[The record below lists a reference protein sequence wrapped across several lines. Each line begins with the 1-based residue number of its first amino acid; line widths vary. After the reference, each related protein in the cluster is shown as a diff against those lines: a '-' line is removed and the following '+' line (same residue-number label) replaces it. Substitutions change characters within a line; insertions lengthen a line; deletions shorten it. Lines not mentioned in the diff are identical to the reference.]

1 MNLTDVNKAVLT
13 KAGKSRSLVHYIAW
27 RLLGSVF
34 VIVLLWFFISRA
46 GYFFALDGTAEFYLF
61 EDAENALFLEQ
72 EGIAPEILNSGF
84 REFYRDYRQIPAAIR
99 KQVEHHWSAGQVNS
113 PVFIETPKQDIYFLA
128 YQPQT
133 SQAVFYLLHRFDK
146 SETVNLAPLFL
157 LLGLL
162 AFGAVLVVILL
173 VIYRLKSQLR
183 LLSLHLQNPL
193 AEPETGQEAE
203 QGKSL
208 PPLMI
213 SDFNQALLSVKHH
226 YREKQR
232 VIKREREFANFL
244 SHEIRHPLSKLNTS
258 LALLDQL
265 DDLPYASV
273 EIIEDVKQLSEDL
286 NQISAAVLQ
295 LWLEPGQQ
303 EETIELAGLIRQL
316 AHSLLPGALKADF
329 TFARASLALKSHD
342 ALVKLLLCQLIKNAG
357 QYADT
362 FIHFHLQEHSLEIE
376 NDVRLMENC
385 DPRDYGYGLGLVMVK
400 KVCQRLDWGLTIKQD
415 KKHFSVVLEFG
426 PSRGC
431 GNGPG
436 Y

>member
-1 MNLTDVNKAVLT
+1 MKQTDVHKQGTPALARGH
-13 KAGKSRSLVHYIAW
+13 KRRSLVHYIAW
-27 RLLGSVF
+27 RLLGSVA

-72 EGIAPEILNSGF
+72 EGIAPDILNSGF
-84 REFYRDYRQIPAAIR
+84 REFYRDYRQIPAFIR
-99 KQVEHHWSAGQVNS
+99 EQVERHWRPGQVNS
-113 PVFIETPKQDIYFLA
+113 PVFIETREQDIYFLA
-128 YQPQT
+128 YQQQA
-133 SQAVFYLLHRFDK
+133 SQPVFYLLHRFDK

-157 LLGLL
+157 LVGLL
-162 AFGAVLVVILL
+162 AFAAVLVVILL
-173 VIYRLKSQLR
+173 VIYRLKSQLK
-183 LLSLHLQNPL
+183 LLSLHLKDPL
-193 AEPETGQEAE
+193 AEQETALGQ
-203 QGKSL
+203 KL

-213 SDFNQALLSVKHH
+213 RDFDQALQSVKHH
-226 YREKQR
+226 YREKQQ

-244 SHEIRHPLSKLNTS
+244 SHEIRQPLSKLNTN

-295 LWLEPGQQ
+295 LWLDSGQQ

-316 AHSLLPGALKADF
+316 SHALLPEGLKQEF
-329 TFARASLALKSHD
+329 SFARESLVLTSHD

-362 FIHFHLQEHSLEIE
+362 FIHFHIQPQELAIE
-376 NDVRLMENC
+376 NDVGLMENC
-385 DPRDYGYGLGLVMVK
+385 DPRDYGYGLGLVMAK
-400 KVCQRLDWGLTIKQD
+400 KICQRLNWALTVKQE
-415 KKHFSVVLEFG
+415 KAHFSVVLAFG
-426 PSRGC
+426 NSRD
-431 GNGPG
+431 
-436 Y
+436 